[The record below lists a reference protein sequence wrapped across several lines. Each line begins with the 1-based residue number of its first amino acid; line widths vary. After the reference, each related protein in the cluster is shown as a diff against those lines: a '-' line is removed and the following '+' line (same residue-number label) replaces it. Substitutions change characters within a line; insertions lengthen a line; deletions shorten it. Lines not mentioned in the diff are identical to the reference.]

1 MITGSAN
8 SCRMVL
14 MATLVAFCTICR
26 AGSVESVFV
35 ATSTTSQFS
44 CVRHRLAYL
53 SFRGWVGSGGMDNE
67 FEL

>member
-8 SCRMVL
+8 SYRMVL

-26 AGSVESVFV
+26 AGLVESVFI
-35 ATSTTSQFS
+35 ATSTTIQFS

-53 SFRGWVGSGGMDNE
+53 NFRGWVVSGGMANE